1 MGPGPDLLVSIV
13 TIEQTDEPVPGAIRE
28 HEGRLPVGT
37 RVEIRR
43 RFDQEWAR
51 GFTVDTV
58 EADGYRVLRVSDDFV
73 LPVVFAI
80 EEVRRERKRSMW
92 WV

>member
-1 MGPGPDLLVSIV
+1 MAE
-13 TIEQTDEPVPGAIRE
+13 IEDE
-28 HEGRLPVGT
+28 
-37 RVEIRR
+37 
-43 RFDQEWAR
+43 
-51 GFTVDTV
+51 
-58 EADGYRVLRVSDDFV
+58 GYRVLRVSDGFV

>member
-1 MGPGPDLLVSIV
+1 M
-13 TIEQTDEPVPGAIRE
+13 PGATRE
-28 HEGRLPVGT
+28 HDGRLRIDA

-51 GFTVDTV
+51 GFTIAAIED
-58 EADGYRVLRVSDDFV
+58 DGYRVLRVSDGFV
-73 LPVVFAI
+73 LPVVFAP

>member
-1 MGPGPDLLVSIV
+1 MPGS
-13 TIEQTDEPVPGAIRE
+13 TRE
-28 HEGRLPVGT
+28 HEGRLPIDT

-43 RFDQEWAR
+43 RFDHEWAR
-51 GFTVDTV
+51 GFTVA
-58 EADGYRVLRVSDDFV
+58 EIENDGYRVLRVSDGFV
-73 LPVVFAI
+73 LPVVFTF

>member
-1 MGPGPDLLVSIV
+1 M
-13 TIEQTDEPVPGAIRE
+13 PGATRE
-28 HEGRLPVGT
+28 HDGRLPVGT

-51 GFTVDTV
+51 GFTVAAVDP
-58 EADGYRVLRVSDDFV
+58 DGYRVLRGSDDFV
-73 LPVVFAI
+73 LPVVFAL

>member
-1 MGPGPDLLVSIV
+1 M
-13 TIEQTDEPVPGAIRE
+13 PGATPK
-28 HEGRLPVGT
+28 HDGRLPVDT

-51 GFTVDTV
+51 GFTVAAV
-58 EADGYRVLRVSDDFV
+58 EPDGYRVVRASDDFV
-73 LPVVFAI
+73 LPVVFAH

>member
-1 MGPGPDLLVSIV
+1 MPGS
-13 TIEQTDEPVPGAIRE
+13 TRE
-28 HEGRLPVGT
+28 HEGRLPIDT

-43 RFDQEWAR
+43 RFDHEWAR
-51 GFTVDTV
+51 GFTVA
-58 EADGYRVLRVSDDFV
+58 EIENDGYRVLRVSDGFV
-73 LPVVFAI
+73 LPVVFAL